1 MITVQDLFNI
11 MESKVSNEMRKS
23 IIRIIFPLQIA
34 EQMCAA
40 IIGQE
45 RAEHFRRILEECN

>member
-1 MITVQDLFNI
+1 MITVQDLYNI
-11 MESKVSNEMRKS
+11 MENKASNEMRKT
-23 IIRIIFPLQIA
+23 IIRIIFPPQIA

-40 IIGQE
+40 INGQE